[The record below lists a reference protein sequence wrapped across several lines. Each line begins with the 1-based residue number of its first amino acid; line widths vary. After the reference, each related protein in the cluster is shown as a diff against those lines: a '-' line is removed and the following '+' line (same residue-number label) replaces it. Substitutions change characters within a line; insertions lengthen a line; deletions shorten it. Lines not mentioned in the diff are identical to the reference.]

1 MYLHRFPTIRSSVP
15 PSPAAPTGRRMHG
28 KCGGGADSL
37 VQTTDLV
44 DELWQDW
51 AGRRAI
57 RCSCTHVLTNETVC
71 EDIIYAFH
79 DVLYPPEMDT
89 ILAQHK
95 STIQHLV
102 TLPHLEDIQHLPVG
116 CHRQQ
121 QGRKASL
128 TGDYTVKYCGDL
140 TAVQQAQVAHWIFDN
155 IEEAQETVRCILE
168 ADPDYPRD
176 GTTDAQEE
184 FVLEAARTTL
194 LKETG
199 RGTDVVHTDVDL
211 ECLLVFEQRLFEKS
225 AQSGSAGKYQWDLD
239 AVNHQDGW
247 DLYAGFHPTE
257 TTRIAMKEIPIT
269 ALRCY
274 AC

>member
-1 MYLHRFPTIRSSVP
+1 MHQVYHPPLLHLQ
-15 PSPAAPTGRRMHG
+15 GGRMHG

-37 VQTTDLV
+37 VQTNRLV

-57 RCSCTHVLTNETVC
+57 RWTHAYDVPVG

-79 DVLYPPEMDT
+79 DVLCPPEMDT
-89 ILAQHK
+89 VLAQHK

-140 TAVQQAQVAHWIFDN
+140 TAVQQAQAARHLLTHSASCSHTTSAVYW
-155 IEEAQETVRCILE
+155 R

-176 GTTDAQEE
+176 GTTDTQEE

-199 RGTDVVHTDVDL
+199 RGTDV
-211 ECLLVFEQRLFEKS
+211 RLFEKS

-269 ALRCY
+269 TLRCY